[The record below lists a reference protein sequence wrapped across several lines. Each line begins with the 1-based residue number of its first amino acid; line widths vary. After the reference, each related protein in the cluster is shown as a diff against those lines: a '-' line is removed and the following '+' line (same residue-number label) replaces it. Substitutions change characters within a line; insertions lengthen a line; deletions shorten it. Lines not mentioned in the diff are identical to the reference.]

1 MCLGGG
7 GGYTPAP
14 APPKP
19 VYEAGPPP
27 PPDMVNNQVI
37 DNANPRD
44 EMEANQNAMDP
55 SGNKQP
61 SPAPVAVKK
70 KSELKVQKSG
80 TGINL

>member
-7 GGYTPAP
+7 GGYTPPP

-27 PPDMVNNQVI
+27 PPDMVNDQVI

-44 EMEANQNAMDP
+44 EMKANQDAMDP
-55 SGNKQP
+55 
-61 SPAPVAVKK
+61 KK
-70 KSELKVQKSG
+70 AKLKVQSDKNPG
-80 TGINL
+80 MM